1 MEHEHGVDRAE
12 QFCEV
17 MPRWVV
23 SASDVSERTRAVLPK
38 RDLAVSVSLGVL
50 SCAEVFD
57 CVIIE

>member
-17 MPRWVV
+17 LPRWAA
-23 SASDVSERTRAVLPK
+23 SARVSEKARAALPK

-50 SCAEVFD
+50 SCAEAFD
-57 CVIIE
+57 CVIVE